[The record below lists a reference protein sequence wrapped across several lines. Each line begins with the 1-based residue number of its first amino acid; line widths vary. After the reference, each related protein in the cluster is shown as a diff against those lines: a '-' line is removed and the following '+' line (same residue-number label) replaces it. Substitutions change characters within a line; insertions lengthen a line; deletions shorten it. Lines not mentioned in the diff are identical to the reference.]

1 MILKRKNRYVLA
13 VLFAGTDR
21 TDHSPRANNTIIDQ
35 IKELIGTLEFAKANV
50 HIIKEIGDMFVL
62 SCTRGY
68 EEKIILALSFIKKL
82 QNTPIS
88 VCTLKT
94 SGTLKAITEY
104 AELVKSKVSEARVSE
119 SA

>member
-13 VLFAGTDR
+13 VLFAGADQ
-21 TDHSPRANNTIIDQ
+21 SPRANNTIIDQ
-35 IKELIGTLEFAKANV
+35 IKELIGVLEFAKANV
-50 HIIKEIGDMFVL
+50 HIIKEMGDMFVV

-94 SGTLKAITEY
+94 SGTLKAITRY
-104 AELVKSKVSEARVSE
+104 AERVKSKAKEVSKVSK

>member
-13 VLFAGTDR
+13 VLFAGTDQP
-21 TDHSPRANNTIIDQ
+21 PRANNTIIDQ

-50 HIIKEIGDMFVL
+50 HIIKEIGNMFVV

-68 EEKIILALSFIKKL
+68 EEKIILAMSFIKKV

-94 SGTLKAITEY
+94 SGTLKAITKY
-104 AELVKSKVSEARVSE
+104 AELVKSKVSEVRVSE
-119 SA
+119 ST

>member
-1 MILKRKNRYVLA
+1 MLALFFSFRCYVLSLTSLTL
-13 VLFAGTDR
+13 LFISSAY
-21 TDHSPRANNTIIDQ
+21 PVIAF
-35 IKELIGTLEFAKANV
+35 KVPLVFNV
-50 HIIKEIGDMFVL
+50 HIIKEMGDMFVV

-94 SGTLKAITEY
+94 SGTLKAITRY
-104 AELVKSKVSEARVSE
+104 AELVKSKVSEVRVSE
-119 SA
+119 ST